1 MRVTMRRNATASASS
16 HAAARDVDLEKNA
29 SKGKGFASSRVDGIR
44 GGRGRRCCRIACSLL
59 CASVVF
65 GLVVAAVKIKPL
77 ADSYGY
83 EVPYFLVVP
92 LWVRWLTEKP
102 PHVIVPA
109 VVHEE
114 VDDPERPP
122 VEGAEKFGDMWISR
136 VASKPNITIVHNFL
150 SKRDCEFLRKLADK
164 MGMLPANRFKVG
176 NDEGGSAVTLNSFL
190 DAVYNIVRTS
200 KGEFVEFDRLEPDE
214 LETVLKYVRRAEQ
227 LTGLHMGNFEP
238 PFLQYYQPNN
248 VFRAHYGE
256 RKPSPARERFTLILP
271 PLPQLQPA

>member
-1 MRVTMRRNATASASS
+1 MRRTAIYASASS
-16 HAAARDVDLEKNA
+16 QTREVDLESNQ
-29 SKGKGFASSRVDGIR
+29 KGDKATHNDGKVSSLSSLRGVDVVSG
-44 GGRGRRCCRIACSLL
+44 GGRGRRWCRLACALL
-59 CASVVF
+59 CASLVF

-92 LWVRWLTEKP
+92 LWVRWLTERSPLVITPATVAEGDP
-102 PHVIVPA
+102 P
-109 VVHEE
+109 
-114 VDDPERPP
+114 DQPP
-122 VEGAEKFGDMWISR
+122 VDGAEKLGDLWISR

-150 SKRDCEFLRKLADK
+150 SKEDCLLLRKLARK

-176 NDEGGSAVTLNSFL
+176 NDEGGSAVTLNDFL

-200 KGEFVEFDRLEPDE
+200 KGEFVGLEDLEPEE
-214 LETVLKYVRRAEQ
+214 LDAVLKYMRRAEQ
-227 LTGLHMGNFEP
+227 VTGLHVGNFEP

-256 RKPSPARERFTLILP
+256 
-271 PLPQLQPA
+271 